1 MRLSYAAALSFLAA
15 ICAFGPLQAQSQ
27 DKGPG
32 KAGQFDYYLLA
43 LSWSPTWCALTG
55 DDRGDPQCDA
65 GRGLTFTVHGLW
77 PQYESGYPSDCFTTQ
92 ADPTRAQTQA
102 MADIMGGAGLA
113 FYEWKKHGR
122 CSGLSAGDYFATLRA
137 AHGSVTL
144 PPVFAQVSRDLVLD
158 AQVIEDAFLE
168 SNPGLTDRMMT
179 VTCKQGRI
187 QELRL
192 CLARD
197 LTPRDCAPDVA
208 RDCTLEDALLAAPR

>member
-1 MRLSYAAALSFLAA
+1 MRALAALALSIL
-15 ICAFGPLQAQSQ
+15 CACPAPAQ
-27 DKGPG
+27 DRGPG
-32 KAGQFDYYLLA
+32 KAGVFDYYLLA

-65 GRGLTFTVHGLW
+65 GRGFTFTVHGLW
-77 PQYESGYPSDCFTTQ
+77 PQYDRGYPSDCFTPEP
-92 ADPTRAQTQA
+92 DPSRRQTEA

-122 CSGLSAGDYFATLRA
+122 CSGLSAQAYFDTLRQAHA
-137 AHGSVTL
+137 AITI
-144 PPVFAQVSRDLVLD
+144 PPVFRQVRQDLTLD

-168 SNPGLTDRMMT
+168 VNPGLTDRMMT

-192 CLARD
+192 CLTRD
-197 LTPRDCAPDVA
+197 LQSRDCAPDVA
-208 RDCTLEDALLAAPR
+208 RDCTLPDALLEAPR